1 MSRFRSLALGA
12 AALLV
17 LLGAAACAPQR
28 DLADISGMPDLQF
41 GNRDRN
47 RVWGTMTTGGQATVM
62 HRDLP
67 Q

>member
-1 MSRFRSLALGA
+1 MSRPALLRA
-12 AALLV
+12 IALLV

-28 DLADISGMPDLQF
+28 DLEAISGMPDAPL

-47 RVWGTMTTGGQATVM
+47 REWGTLSTGGASVM
-62 HRDLP
+62 FRDLP

>member
-1 MSRFRSLALGA
+1 MSRT
-12 AALLV
+12 ALLRACALLI

-28 DLADISGMPDLQF
+28 DLAAISGMPDTPL

-47 RVWGTMTTGGQATVM
+47 REWGTLSTSGASVM
-62 HRDLP
+62 FREV